1 MTQQE
6 MPNPIDLYGA
16 AARGA
21 SEIIAGVKSSQ
32 LGDSTPCSEWNVQT
46 LIEHLVGGTGMASGS
61 LSGAGPEA
69 PPQGTSHAAA
79 FDAGAAKV
87 LDSAKAPGA
96 MDRTIPS
103 PIGDM
108 PGGQFLAAF
117 FMDTLIHGWDLA
129 KATGQNTHLPEDLA
143 ETCYAMFGPSADEM
157 RKSGVFGPRVE
168 VADDASTQVK
178 LLGALGRR
186 A

>member
-1 MTQQE
+1 MTQKE
-6 MPNPIDLYGA
+6 IPNPIDLYGA
-16 AARGA
+16 ASKRT

-32 LGDSTPCSEWNVQT
+32 LGDSTPCGEWNVQT

-69 PPQGTSHAAA
+69 TPQGASHAAA

-87 LDSAKAPGA
+87 LDLAKAPGA
-96 MDRTIPS
+96 MDKTVQS
-103 PIGDM
+103 PFGDM

-117 FMDTLIHGWDLA
+117 FMDTLVHGWDLA

-168 VADDASTQVK
+168 VAENASAQVK
-178 LLGALGRR
+178 LLGALGRK

>member
-1 MTQQE
+1 MTQKE

-16 AARGA
+16 ASKRT

-69 PPQGTSHAAA
+69 PLQGTSHAAA

-87 LDSAKAPGA
+87 LDSAKAPGVL
-96 MDRTIPS
+96 DKTIAS
-103 PIGDM
+103 PMGDM

-143 ETCYAMFGPSADEM
+143 ETCYAMFGPMADEW

-168 VADDASTQVK
+168 VAENASAQVK
-178 LLGALGRR
+178 LLGSLGRK

>member
-1 MTQQE
+1 MTQQV

-16 AARGA
+16 AAKGT
-21 SEIIAGVKSSQ
+21 SEIIAGVKSGQ

-69 PPQGTSHAAA
+69 PPQGTSHAAT

-87 LDSAKAPGA
+87 LDLAKAPGA
-96 MDRTIPS
+96 MDKTVQS
-103 PIGDM
+103 PFGDM

-129 KATGQNTHLPEDLA
+129 KATGQSTDRPADLA
-143 ETCYAMFGPSADEM
+143 ETCYTMFGPSADEM
-157 RKSGVFGPRVE
+157 RKTGVFGPRVE
-168 VADDASTQVK
+168 VAEGASTQVK